1 MIYDFLRKTLLY
13 GEVPNGFELRLRS
26 REFRGR
32 KTLRFYVKISWKGF
46 RDIFKTSHLHSA
58 SVLLS
63 NNTPAFSFKPRICC
77 AHVCHKTSMHNKHIR
92 LDGQHNQIKNKF
104 HLFPLKVKL
113 NLLIC
118 RSLTSQLPFDNKI
131 EIYFWISIKIK
142 LKTKIAFRSA
152 DKALW
157 FLCWLLRNAFWTIAC
172 AFKIDCS
179 GKRSWRGR
187 ELIKI
192 YFCTTT
198 KCCEQRTDGCCRQ
211 SVWRSEKLR
220 CLSTKKGAVVSR
232 EHFRVWQ

>member
-1 MIYDFLRKTLLY
+1 MDLNLGCARESSTKAGKNFAGLRGIISKT
-13 GEVPNGFELRLRS
+13 
-26 REFRGR
+26 
-32 KTLRFYVKISWKGF
+32 F
-46 RDIFKTSHLHSA
+46 RDDLKTSHLHSA
-58 SVLLS
+58 SVSPS
-63 NNTPAFSFKPRICC
+63 NNTPAFSFELRICC
-77 AHVCHKTSMHNKHIR
+77 AHMCSHKTSMHNKHIR

-118 RSLTSQLPFDNKI
+118 RSLFSQQPFDNKI

-142 LKTKIAFRSA
+142 LKTKIASRSA
-152 DKALW
+152 DKTRRL
-157 FLCWLLRNAFWTIAC
+157 LCWLLRNAFWTVAC

-198 KCCEQRTDGCCRQ
+198 KGCEQRTDGCYRQ
-211 SVWRSEKLR
+211 STPNGQAK
-220 CLSTKKGAVVSR
+220 
-232 EHFRVWQ
+232 WQTETFVD